1 LTSAASVTTILS
13 VVLLVMLVLLILVL
27 PGSFFGVVYADH
39 QTRKSL
45 SASKPIS
52 DDHPKGEVELI
63 KTKGELGRAET
74 GTDQNVPDLSESA
87 HSA

>member
-1 LTSAASVTTILS
+1 
-13 VVLLVMLVLLILVL
+13 MLVLLIVVL

-45 SASKPIS
+45 LSASKLIS

-63 KTKGELGRAET
+63 NTKGELGQAET
-74 GTDQNVPDLSESA
+74 ETDQNVPDFSTTERERAQRLTA
-87 HSA
+87 IC